1 LFTKVF
7 EQTFLTRYE
16 HSNFAIEEK
25 KEEKRKR
32 NVSLKAILLKC
43 IV

>member
-7 EQTFLTRYE
+7 EQKFLTRYE

-25 KEEKRKR
+25 KEKQKGKKEKEMF
-32 NVSLKAILLKC
+32 L
-43 IV
+43 